1 MIKGT
6 LYGVGVGPGDPRL
19 MTYLAV
25 DTIQKCP
32 VIAVPADGKENAVS
46 YKIASGIVENLDEK
60 ECLNLTTPMTKD
72 KAVLNA
78 AYQTIQSSNSWN
90 RGRMLPASRSEIRRF
105 TVPIF
110 ISIGL

>member
-60 ECLNLTTPMTKD
+60 ECLNLTTPMTKRC
-72 KAVLNA
+72 V
-78 AYQTIQSSNSWN
+78 
-90 RGRMLPASRSEIRRF
+90 
-105 TVPIF
+105 
-110 ISIGL
+110 

>member
-1 MIKGT
+1 
-6 LYGVGVGPGDPRL
+6 

-32 VIAVPADGKENAVS
+32 AIAVPADGKENAVS

-78 AYQTIQSSNSWN
+78 AYYQTASNQIIEQLEQGKDVACLHA
-90 RGRMLPASRSEIRRF
+90 RRSDDLQYLYLYPSDCKS
-105 TVPIF
+105 TW
-110 ISIGL
+110 LCN

>member
-6 LYGVGVGPGDPRL
+6 LYGVGVGPGAPRL

-78 AYQTIQSSNSWN
+78 AYQAAFKTALSFVIGVVRFKHSFSSRFSTIP
-90 RGRMLPASRSEIRRF
+90 LAI
-105 TVPIF
+105 
-110 ISIGL
+110 L

>member
-32 VIAVPADGKENAVS
+32 VIVVPADGKENAVS
-46 YKIASGIVENLDEK
+46 YKIASGIVENLDER
-60 ECLNLTTPMTKD
+60 
-72 KAVLNA
+72 NA
-78 AYQTIQSSNSWN
+78 
-90 RGRMLPASRSEIRRF
+90 
-105 TVPIF
+105 
-110 ISIGL
+110 